1 MLADKQLWK
10 TKESKPKAH
19 ILIAPPHDLIDFYH
33 LKGRKGMSQ
42 FELEDEVQDDLKH
55 ATREFT
61 KVKNTQHKLS
71 RILQHIGFSDKLN
84 IVELTVGTIKTV
96 APFIG
101 DKQAIEKYN
110 QFFNLTLRTRLFLRG
125 KQCYELRI

>member
-1 MLADKQLWK
+1 MLADKQLWE
-10 TKESKPKAH
+10 TKDSKAKAH

-33 LKGRKGMSQ
+33 LKGWKGMSQ

-61 KVKNTQHKLS
+61 KVKNTQHKLC
-71 RILQHIGFSDKLN
+71 
-84 IVELTVGTIKTV
+84 VELTVAAFT
-96 APFIG
+96 G